1 MASILNVD
9 QINNA
14 AGTSAVTIDSSGN
27 VVIPGHVVQ
36 VVDATSTTN
45 TVLSNPSSN
54 VWYSVNPS
62 VTISPKF
69 ANSKIVIQHYAGGLA
84 QDTDSVGLRISR
96 NGTVIYA
103 NDRHG
108 YTASQ
113 NDWVPVNYSS
123 VWTDTPA
130 TTSAVTYSF
139 EISSSASSGI
149 ALRHNDY
156 RNSVNT
162 AFSIAMEIAQ

>member
-1 MASILNVD
+1 MSTLYVD
-9 QINNA
+9 TITEKT
-14 AGTSAVTIDSSGN
+14 AGNGVQ
-27 VVIPGHVVQ
+27 IPGHVVQ
-36 VVDATSTTN
+36 VVDATSTTK
-45 TVLSNPSSN
+45 TSLSTPSSG

-84 QDTDSVGLRISR
+84 QDTSDIGIRILR

-108 YTASQ
+108 YTATQ

-139 EISSSASSGI
+139 EISSSDSNAV

-162 AFSIAMEIAQ
+162 AFSIATEIAQ

>member
-1 MASILNVD
+1 MSTLYVD
-9 QINNA
+9 TINEK
-14 AGTSAVTIDSSGN
+14 TSGN
-27 VVIPGHVVQ
+27 GVQIPGHVVQ
-36 VVDATSTTN
+36 VVDASSTTV
-45 TVLSNPSSN
+45 TSLSTPSSG

-84 QDTDSVGLRISR
+84 QDTASVGIRILR

-108 YTASQ
+108 YTSTQ
-113 NDWVPVNYSS
+113 NDWVPVNFSS

-139 EISSSASSGI
+139 EISSSEPNAI
-149 ALRHNDY
+149 ALRHN
-156 RNSVNT
+156 NGESAANT